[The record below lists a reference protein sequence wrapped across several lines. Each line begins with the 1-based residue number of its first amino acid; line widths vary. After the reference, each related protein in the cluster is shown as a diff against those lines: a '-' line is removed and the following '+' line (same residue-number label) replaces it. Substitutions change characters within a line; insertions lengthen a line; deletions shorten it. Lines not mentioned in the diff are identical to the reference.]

1 MLNQH
6 FSSSSSKKK
15 KKDSTHSP
23 RNPLRDVNG
32 TCSSSSVSIE
42 AKRGCL
48 AFFLSNSSVSKTET
62 PPRNHKSLFKTT
74 PKSAPNAK
82 PSRSSNLS
90 SSRSRKP
97 LKENQ
102 PKPKKKTPC
111 LYQWQSGK
119 KPNSKMAPK
128 SKSSSCNGLA
138 VNLAS
143 GSEELSR
150 NSKDLNQK
158 SQKQCYANVVVDES
172 SESKNLLNLPDLS
185 KNFTPVVKLECKSE
199 ELSQNLKDLNQKR
212 QKQYAANV
220 VVDESGESKKVLNLP
235 DSSTGGLVENS
246 TPVGKLAGGSV
257 LGCEFYDTSTATT
270 TQTPP
275 VQASV
280 SPEIQCGS
288 SILVSSAT
296 PACYGAGHIVSG
308 VADRRK
314 CRARGILAA
323 GEADSS
329 CGKANIFDHT
339 DEELPTLSES
349 RMSLI
354 PLPVEASMR
363 WLLSPCVEEDEDRK
377 SDPENE
383 LHCPQKTGGITNL
396 GNGFSPDLCNILG
409 NSSSTSPSSKT
420 RAGIILLSPSR
431 KPALQDVPGASFC
444 QVAGCSS
451 SVSPHVRPTCEP
463 IISQE
468 HRKHRYDLSGDNSPF
483 SIDSLGSGNVI
494 QTPQSDLS
502 SDRHVGM
509 PWLNAHDHQKHDFA
523 SEIDSV
529 TEVPLRA
536 SLSPTTKMSIWDSP
550 SLNFQLSDLISP
562 SNSIDL
568 TQLLNTWDNRASC
581 ISNSTLEDMSRS
593 QMRISWRDGLASQIF
608 EMDEFDCCRCLSDNE
623 NNVDE
628 CSNSKFKSSSSNE
641 LNDGGMGNLT
651 TSSDGFGSREGV
663 GQETMSQEEGKEKFP
678 PERSNPCAESI
689 CTDGGGLVA
698 SGDSDW
704 TLCYKNQLFEI

>member
-6 FSSSSSKKK
+6 FSSSSSSKK

-128 SKSSSCNGLA
+128 SKSSSGNGLA

-158 SQKQCYANVVVDES
+158 SQKQCYANVFVDES
-172 SESKNLLNLPDLS
+172 GESKNLLNLPDLS
-185 KNFTPVVKLECKSE
+185 KNFTPVIKLECKSE
-199 ELSQNLKDLNQKR
+199 ELSQNLKDLNKKR

-288 SILVSSAT
+288 SMLVSSAT

-308 VADRRK
+308 VADSRK

-329 CGKANIFDHT
+329 YGKANIFDHT

-409 NSSSTSPSSKT
+409 NSSSTSPSRKT

-431 KPALQDVPGASFC
+431 KPALQDVSGASFC

-451 SVSPHVRPTCEP
+451 SVSPHVRPTCEA

-509 PWLNAHDHQKHDFA
+509 SWLNAHDHQKHDFA

-529 TEVPLRA
+529 TEIPLRA
-536 SLSPTTKMSIWDSP
+536 SLSPTNKISIWDSP

-608 EMDEFDCCRCLSDNE
+608 EMDEFDCCRCLSDDE

-628 CSNSKFKSSSSNE
+628 CSKSKFKSSSSNE
-641 LNDGGMGNLT
+641 LNDGGMGNRT